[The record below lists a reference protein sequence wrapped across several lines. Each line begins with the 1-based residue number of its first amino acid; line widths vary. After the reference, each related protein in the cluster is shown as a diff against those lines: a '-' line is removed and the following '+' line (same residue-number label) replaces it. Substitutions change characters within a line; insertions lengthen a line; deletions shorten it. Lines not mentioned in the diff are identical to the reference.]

1 MNVEHNRML
10 EAHECK
16 QRKKEPLLF
25 SKIPHTVCVV
35 LLSSSSI
42 GFFSFNLVLRF
53 SFAPSFL
60 PSFFIIIIIVILVSF
75 FYSVCFVFYIVIIE
89 RFGYCCFF
97 CDEHTTKEKVFCLK
111 KKIVA
116 ILLSKKYVWWVAYN
130 THTHTKQTSV
140 KKHHTHSLKACN
152 NNIRVLNSIEIS
164 YTVNDDN
171 YDDHH
176 ISFISLWFTYVFAV
190 AVLFVWVYVV
200 YFFLNEIKWN
210 DLTFFFFIELKFYVR
225 LFFSSTFSTHIE
237 WINEW
242 MSE

>member
-60 PSFFIIIIIVILVSF
+60 PSFFIIIIVILVSF

-116 ILLSKKYVWWVAYN
+116 ILLSKN
-130 THTHTKQTSV
+130 MFD
-140 KKHHTHSLKACN
+140 
-152 NNIRVLNSIEIS
+152 E
-164 YTVNDDN
+164 
-171 YDDHH
+171 
-176 ISFISLWFTYVFAV
+176 
-190 AVLFVWVYVV
+190 
-200 YFFLNEIKWN
+200 
-210 DLTFFFFIELKFYVR
+210 
-225 LFFSSTFSTHIE
+225 
-237 WINEW
+237 
-242 MSE
+242 